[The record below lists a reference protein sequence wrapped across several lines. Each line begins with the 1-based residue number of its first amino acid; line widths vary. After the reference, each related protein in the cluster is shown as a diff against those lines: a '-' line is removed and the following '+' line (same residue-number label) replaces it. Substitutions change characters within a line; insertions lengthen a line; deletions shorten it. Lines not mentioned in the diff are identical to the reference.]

1 VLGLGPFGSV
11 PLQRSVKVEY
21 LHSKSQFSHAPCAAM
36 FSPRSADTYTKEWP
50 SGGDQGPVLGL
61 GPFGSVPLQRSVKV
75 GIDAPYLAS
84 SFPIWFR
91 RSLMAAGL

>member
-1 VLGLGPFGSV
+1 
-11 PLQRSVKVEY
+11 
-21 LHSKSQFSHAPCAAM
+21 M

-61 GPFGSVPLQRSVKV
+61 GPFGSVPLQRSVK
-75 GIDAPYLAS
+75 GGLFAAYLAS

-91 RSLMAAGL
+91 PPLMAVGL

>member
-1 VLGLGPFGSV
+1 
-11 PLQRSVKVEY
+11 
-21 LHSKSQFSHAPCAAM
+21 M

-75 GIDAPYLAS
+75 DYLLSKSQFPHAP
-84 SFPIWFR
+84 
-91 RSLMAAGL
+91 